1 MKKLSGAALAGLAL
15 AALVQAASAEPA
27 KLSIGQ
33 GVNGDFLTTYIAKDK
48 GIFDKHNLD
57 VTLVGVP
64 VPSNIG
70 PALVSGGIQIGAA
83 TPVAT
88 LQAREAGADIVVI
101 AGNTRITKDNVT
113 TSLVTRKGVTVKT
126 AEDLKGR
133 RVGVP
138 GLNSGN
144 YMLLAKWVL
153 DRNVALKDVSFVEI
167 GTPQMADLLRNG
179 TVDAV
184 VINEPSRTLMVNAG
198 AGDLSVAYV
207 AEVNPDAI
215 NIFWTAMGDWAATHH
230 DTLAAFRAAQI
241 EAMAFIKSNP
251 DETRD
256 VEKKHLN
263 FNSPQLAT
271 FNPEVK
277 PEDLVF
283 FQKMGKQLGFLHED
297 TDPAKAIFH

>member
-1 MKKLSGAALAGLAL
+1 MRKLSGVVLAGAVL
-15 AALVQAASAEPA
+15 AALMHAVSAEPA

-57 VTLVGVP
+57 VTLVSVP

-70 PALVSGGIQIGAA
+70 PSLVSGSIQIGAG

-88 LQAREAGADIVVI
+88 LQAREAGADMVVI
-101 AGNTRITKDNVT
+101 AGNSRITKDNIT
-113 TSLVTRKGVTVKT
+113 TSIVTRKGVIVRT

-133 RVGVP
+133 KVGVP

-153 DRNVALKDVSFVEI
+153 NANVALKDVAFVEV

-184 VINEPSRTLMVNAG
+184 VANEPSRTLMVNAG
-198 AGDLSVAYV
+198 AGDLSVPYA
-207 AEVNPDAI
+207 AQVNPNVV
-215 NIFWTAMGDWAATHH
+215 NIFWTAMNDWTTSHR
-230 DTLAAFRAAQI
+230 DVVEAFRASLL

-251 DETRD
+251 DETRE
-256 VEKKHLN
+256 VEKSHLN
-263 FNSPQLAT
+263 FNSPRLAT

-277 PEDLVF
+277 PEDLIF
-283 FQKMGKQLGFLHED
+283 FQQIGRQLGFLRED
-297 TDPAKAIFH
+297 ADPAKVIFH